1 MSSFTNLRIGT
12 RLGASFVALLAL
24 MLVIVAIAKLGLSA
38 IGDDI
43 DSLLHD
49 RYAKVQLVSG
59 IDHELNQQARSAR
72 NLLIMDS
79 AEERDPELKLIQT
92 SREAVRALY
101 AKLQPMVTSDK
112 GKALLGA
119 AMKERGEYVAVL
131 DPFLELVRQGDLGGA
146 KTQLMTKVR
155 PEQLEYVKALGDL
168 TAQQEELMNA
178 SGLATAARV
187 KQASLT
193 MIGAA
198 VLGLLVAAVAGVL
211 VTRSVTRP
219 VRQVVDTLKTVA
231 GGDLTVDVAV
241 NRGDEVGELQR
252 ALADTVASLRRVVS
266 EVRSGVDSVTTASNQ
281 IAAGNQ
287 DLSSR
292 TEQQASSL
300 QETASSM
307 EQITGTVRQS
317 SDNAQQASQL
327 AAAACMSAGR
337 GGDVMQQVVDTM
349 SSITDSSGKI
359 ADIIGVIDGIAF
371 QTNILALNAA
381 VEAARAGEQ
390 GRGFAVVASEVRT
403 LARRSADAAKE
414 IKTLI
419 NDSVT
424 KVETGSQQVSAAGNA
439 MQEIVTQVRK
449 VNDLIGEIASA
460 VQEQSSG
467 IGQVNQAVTQ
477 MDQVTQQ
484 NAALVEESAAA
495 ASSLAQQAQRLAE
508 SVSVFRLQQGQHAV
522 QPVLTA
528 PSPVSA
534 RRIHKVAA
542 APRPAIAR
550 EPQAAKALPARQ
562 ASPAITRP
570 TVQAPA
576 SEEEWTSF

>member
-12 RLGASFVALLAL
+12 RLGASFVALLAV
-24 MLVIVAIAKLGLSA
+24 MLAIVATAKLGLSS
-38 IGDDI
+38 IGSDI
-43 DSLLHD
+43 DSLVHD
-49 RYAKVQLVSG
+49 RYVKVQLVSG
-59 IDHELNQQARSAR
+59 IDQELNQQARSAR

-79 AEERDPELKLIQT
+79 AEERAPELQLIQT

-101 AKLQPMVTSDK
+101 AKLQPMVTSDT
-112 GKALLGA
+112 GKTLLAA
-119 AMKERGEYVAVL
+119 AMKERGEYVATL
-131 DPFLELVRQGDLGGA
+131 DPFLELVRQGDLAGA
-146 KTQLMTKVR
+146 KSQLMDKLR

-168 TAQQEELMNA
+168 TAQQEALMNE
-178 SGLATAARV
+178 SGLAASERV

-198 VLGLLVAAVAGVL
+198 VLGMLVAVAAGVL
-211 VTRSVTRP
+211 VTRSVTHP

-231 GGDLTVDVAV
+231 QGDLTVDVAV

-252 ALADTVASLRRVVS
+252 ALADTVIALRRVVS

-307 EQITGTVRQS
+307 EQITGTVRHS

-327 AAAACMSAGR
+327 AAAACLSAGR

-349 SSITDSSGKI
+349 SAITDSSSKI

-419 NDSVT
+419 NDSVA
-424 KVETGSQQVSAAGNA
+424 KVETGSQQHRPGQPCRDPDGPGHSAERGPGGRKCSRCQQLGPAGAAPGGVCVGVQVAAGRA
-439 MQEIVTQVRK
+439 G
-449 VNDLIGEIASA
+449 LGA
-460 VQEQSSG
+460 VS
-467 IGQVNQAVTQ
+467 
-477 MDQVTQQ
+477 
-484 NAALVEESAAA
+484 
-495 ASSLAQQAQRLAE
+495 RL
-508 SVSVFRLQQGQHAV
+508 
-522 QPVLTA
+522 
-528 PSPVSA
+528 
-534 RRIHKVAA
+534 AA
-542 APRPAIAR
+542 APG
-550 EPQAAKALPARQ
+550 ERQ
-562 ASPAITRP
+562 APHPRGSSTQTHGRTDTQGGIAVTPGRLTRAFAPSGAGRRVRRRMGQLLILRLRTRP
-570 TVQAPA
+570 RRR
-576 SEEEWTSF
+576 